1 MPVLLAITVPPPEV
15 EVTGALDFVPGA
27 VHFFD
32 EEMFAAAAL
41 KCFNPGFEAANVR
54 KVRFDACHEC
64 LFLPFLEA
72 LVAVGQV
79 VRLLKGVDV

>member
-1 MPVLLAITVPPPEV
+1 M
-15 EVTGALDFVPGA
+15 PGA

-41 KCFNPGFEAANVR
+41 KGFNLVFEAANVR
-54 KVRFDACHEC
+54 KVRFDACQC